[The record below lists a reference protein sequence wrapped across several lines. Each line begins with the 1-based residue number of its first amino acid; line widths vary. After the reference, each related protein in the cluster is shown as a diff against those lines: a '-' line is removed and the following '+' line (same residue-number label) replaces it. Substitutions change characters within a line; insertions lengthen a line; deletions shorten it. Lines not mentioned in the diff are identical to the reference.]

1 MQVVIF
7 SVLMR
12 LCTRWSGFM
21 AKKRRFESRCVGGS
35 FIFALIICIF
45 SGLLFA
51 EEQNGSNSSQVS
63 RYRVFALK
71 NIPGLQG
78 KEFLENVGIGTV
90 SLLPTRTDTI
100 LVTASQADLVKVTS
114 ILELIDSKTEYTYGA
129 ICSAEELSAM
139 PTSKQ
144 LEKAVGGIAVGTLL
158 DPPPLSAPVKSIVD
172 VHNEKVVAIAPVSE
186 YDKIAVAVMQFG
198 KTVSQGVKAAEANEA
213 KAIPDEFGVLLEP
226 EQVAVPPQK
235 ALEPNKAVETKKG
248 TEAKKESNSG
258 EDFFGKLMNKLDEAE
273 KAEAEKQTAEKFAK
287 ARQKYEAAVAEKA
300 RETPEANVPAA
311 KVAKP
316 VKAAEVNQISEA
328 AEKPVSGA
336 IKISYE
342 PEPNLPAADETLDL
356 NLPESLEIVQL
367 LTLVGDYLH
376 LDYMYDPSKVTGAVT
391 LKLRGPIKVKEL
403 YPLVESVLK
412 FKGFVMTRKGNLV
425 TIVPMGEAL
434 DIDPALL
441 KEDGKVRYG
450 DVIVTK
456 FFNLQYLST
465 DNAKNLLDGMKLS
478 VNITPIPETGTL
490 IVTGYTYRMDRIDE
504 ILSIIDKPGPP
515 KQFRFR
521 ALKYT
526 MAETLAPKVKSLV
539 EQLGEISITVGVSTA
554 PTPAP
559 TPARRRPQPARA
571 QPPVAE
577 GGRPSVYLDA
587 DERTNRILMI
597 GFEEQLN
604 TVEELIDSLDIA
616 KQDLRA
622 IRLYDIQH
630 VGAEEV
636 KNKLIELGI
645 IGGELQAG
653 AYRTTQQTR
662 ITRQQ
667 QQQPQ
672 PATAP
677 QAEGAALSVTEQPVV
692 VIIESTN
699 SLLVNATPEQH
710 DQVASIISYV
720 DTETLE
726 RAVPYE
732 IYYLE
737 NQDPKDLAEVL
748 TKLIQE
754 TVKDKEGK
762 VESVVKKTEEEIVIV
777 PDENTFAIIVY
788 ASKKN
793 QEWIKKLIT
802 SLDRR
807 RPQVLIDVTLVE
819 ITKTDSF
826 EYDLNIIGAAA
837 GVATSVKN
845 NALLPPFLS
854 DANASKPGNRF
865 ELKSNPADKG
875 GQVFYNN
882 KHVQALLTA
891 IQSKSYGRVLAKPKI
906 LVDDGS
912 EGSISTINETTYQK
926 QTVQVVATGTD
937 AIQATDFVSVQ
948 AKIELKITPHISEGE
963 LLRLDV
969 SMLRDDF
976 GTRPSDFAPPDKTS
990 SIINTTVFVPDD
1002 RTIILGGLV
1011 KLNQGKGGSKVPI
1024 LGDIPLV
1031 GMLFRSVNNSD
1042 VESKLYVFLKANIV
1056 RPTTEGRLRDLQT
1069 ISQKHREAFEK
1080 GEETFQTHQDLPG
1093 IKPKPVPPTNV
1104 LDEL

>member
-1 MQVVIF
+1 
-7 SVLMR
+7 
-12 LCTRWSGFM
+12 M
-21 AKKRRFESRCVGGS
+21 AKKRHFRSRCVGGS
-35 FIFALIICIF
+35 FIFAIIICFF

-51 EEQNGSNSSQVS
+51 EEQSSNSSPAPAP

-71 NIPGLQG
+71 NIPGVQG

-90 SLLPTRTDTI
+90 SLLPANPNTM

-114 ILELIDSKTEYTYGA
+114 ILELIDSKTEYTYGV
-129 ICSAEELSAM
+129 ICPAEELSAM

-144 LEKAVGGIAVGTLL
+144 LEKAIGSIAVGTLF
-158 DPPPLSAPVKSIVD
+158 DPPPSSAPVKAIVD
-172 VHNEKVVAIAPVSE
+172 IHNDKVVAIAPVSE

-198 KTVSQGVKAAEANEA
+198 KTAVQGVKAAEANEA

-226 EQVAVPPQK
+226 EMVVVPPQK

-248 TEAKKESNSG
+248 TEAKKENNSG

-287 ARQKYEAAVAEKA
+287 AKQRYEATKA
-300 RETPEANVPAA
+300 REISEADVPAA
-311 KVAKP
+311 KVEKP
-316 VKAAEVNQISEA
+316 KEAAVAAESSA
-328 AEKPVSGA
+328 AEKPTGGA
-336 IKISYE
+336 VKISYE

-367 LTLVGDYLH
+367 LTLVGDYMH

-490 IVTGYTYRMDRIDE
+490 IVTGYTYRMERIDE

-559 TPARRRPQPARA
+559 MPARRRPQPARA

-645 IGGELQAG
+645 IGGEVQAG
-653 AYRTTQQTR
+653 AYRTTQPTR

-667 QQQPQ
+667 QQPQ
-672 PATAP
+672 PAAGVQP
-677 QAEGAALSVTEQPVV
+677 EGATVSVTEQPIV

-710 DQVASIISYV
+710 DQIASIISYV

-726 RAVPYE
+726 HAVPYE

-807 RPQVLIDVTLVE
+807 RPQVLIDCTLVE
-819 ITKTDSF
+819 IRREDTF
-826 EYDLNIIGAAA
+826 EYDLNIVAA
-837 GVATSVKN
+837 GTGATAEVTKN
-845 NALLPPFLS
+845 VILPPITGTKTPPFNNKYEVASHPS
-854 DANASKPGNRF
+854 DTDTQGS
-865 ELKSNPADKG
+865 
-875 GQVFYNN
+875 VFYSDSRI
-882 KHVQALLTA
+882 QALLKA
-891 IQSKSYGRVLAKPKI
+891 IQTKDYGRVLAKPKV

-912 EGSISTINETTYQK
+912 EGTISTTDETTYQK
-926 QTVQVVATGTD
+926 QTVQITGTD
-937 AIQATDFVSVQ
+937 NQPLTTTDFVAVT

-963 LLRLDV
+963 LLRLEV
-969 SMLRDDF
+969 LMLRDDF
-976 GTRPSDFAPPDKTS
+976 LNRPGGNLAAPPDKTTS
-990 SIINTTVFVPDD
+990 QVQTTVFVPDGK
-1002 RTIILGGLV
+1002 TIILGGLV
-1011 KLNQGKGGSKVPI
+1011 KLNQQKGGSKVPI
-1024 LGDIPLV
+1024 LGDLPIV
-1031 GMLFRSVNNSD
+1031 GGLFRNVTDSD
-1042 VESKLYVFLKANIV
+1042 TESKLYVFLKANIV
-1056 RPTTEGRLRDLQT
+1056 RPSVELQDLQA
-1069 ISQKHREAFEK
+1069 ISQSHRDAFEE
-1080 GEETFQTHQDLPG
+1080 GETEFQKTEDFPC
-1093 IKPKPVPPTNV
+1093 IKPKLMEPAKV